1 MYSGIN
7 EYAFQGIHAQRVVD
21 LVSNNIFKRNIDVL
35 TVAPIVGFQ
44 YSRTAELDKSADY
57 KPTKV
62 FLAQLQAAD
71 AKLEVNY
78 KSIVLLDEE
87 YEADQEERF
96 KKAFQVSPEN
106 RAAADLERY
115 ESYVRGGVDVLFEK
129 LIGEGDTQEDR
140 LQNLFDLVETYSNR
154 YQLA

>member
-7 EYAFQGIHAQRVVD
+7 EYLFHGTHAQRVVD
-21 LVSNNIFKRNIDVL
+21 LVSNNFFRRNVDVL
-35 TVAPIVGFQ
+35 TVAPVVGFQ
-44 YSRTAELDKSADY
+44 YSRTAELNKSADI

-71 AKLEVNY
+71 ARLELNY
-78 KSIVLLDEE
+78 KSIMLLDEE
-87 YEADQEERF
+87 YEADQEKRF

-106 RAAADLERY
+106 RSAADLERY

-140 LQNLFDLVETYSNR
+140 LRNLFDLVESYSNR